1 MGTLDV
7 NQDIHDSAVVVFV
20 SGDIDSANVGCLQSA
35 LDAALDKAA
44 DQPEQLLVIELNA
57 VTYFGSAGL
66 NAVLSCFERG
76 MSAGIVVHIVASN
89 AEVTRPV
96 EVTRLD
102 SVLHLYP
109 TVADAVVGNADDR
122 PNP

>member
-7 NQDIHDSAVVVFV
+7 NQEIHESAVVVFV
-20 SGDIDSANVGCLQSA
+20 SGEVDSGNVGNLMSA

-44 DQPEQLLVIELNA
+44 DQLEKVLVIELNA

>member
-7 NQDIHDSAVVVFV
+7 NQEIHESAVVVFV
-20 SGDIDSANVGCLQSA
+20 SGEVDSGNVGNLMSA

-44 DQPEQLLVIELNA
+44 DQLEKVLVIELNA

-76 MSAGIVVHIVASN
+76 MSAGIVVHIVARN

-109 TVADAVVGNADDR
+109 TVADAVVRNADDR